1 MKREGRQHGMVRTYR
16 ILPSP
21 LNPKPESRF
30 IQQFDLPPTAG
41 LFTKVPVKPTNHSKF
56 TGRPGFKDFGFSASM
71 VLDHLSN
78 HDDDDDDVD
87 DDECVVN
94 DSFKVNSQPLGE
106 MKDYE
111 GEVEEN
117 IVDHSKDD
125 DDVKKD
131 DAGDGD
137 DDNDDDG
144 DVEEEGWCLVG
155 GI

>member
-56 TGRPGFKDFGFSASM
+56 TGR
-71 VLDHLSN
+71 
-78 HDDDDDDVD
+78 
-87 DDECVVN
+87 CVN